1 MKGIIMKINTAFNT
15 LSGVEFVSWAIKNGY
30 DYFIKTGG
38 NNESGW
44 VWSKG
49 SNPRQYK
56 FNHNIK

>member
-1 MKGIIMKINTAFNT
+1 MRINTAFNR